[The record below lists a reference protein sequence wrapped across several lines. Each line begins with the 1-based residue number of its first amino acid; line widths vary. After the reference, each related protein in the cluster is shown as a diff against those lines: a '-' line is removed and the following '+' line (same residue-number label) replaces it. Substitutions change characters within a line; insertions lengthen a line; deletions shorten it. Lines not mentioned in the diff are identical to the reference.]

1 MMFVTLFF
9 ATLVPATG
17 ELSYCNA
24 GHNSP
29 YRLTGDELTEI
40 VDGKGVILG
49 VCPDAAYDTGRLS
62 LAVGE
67 TIYLFT
73 DGVTEANNA
82 VDEPFTEERLEAVL
96 RAAAGR
102 PCAEVVRRVA
112 EAVQNFV
119 GTASPSDD
127 ITMMAVRRLDP
138 SSV

>member
-1 MMFVTLFF
+1 M
-9 ATLVPATG
+9 
-17 ELSYCNA
+17 
-24 GHNSP
+24 
-29 YRLTGDELTEI
+29 R
-40 VDGKGVILG
+40 
-49 VCPDAAYDTGRLS
+49 PDAAYETGRLS

-82 VDEPFTEERLEAVL
+82 VDELFSEDRLEAVL

-102 PCAEVVRRVA
+102 PSAEVVRSVA
-112 EAVQNFV
+112 AAVQNFV
-119 GTASPSDD
+119 GKASPADD